1 MKGLYKI
8 YKLLTYTGDFTEYHD
23 WEIAVIKLYCDV
35 KFYNVEPLKKVIT
48 RRIDNI
54 TSRLEATKN
63 VDSII
68 MAALFGLAVTA
79 ITGLTEKFS
88 NGISLAKPL
97 IVVAALIVVLVLYNI
112 LLKFMNERLMK
123 EYSFYKDLLAILQ
136 NNK

>member
-1 MKGLYKI
+1 
-8 YKLLTYTGDFTEYHD
+8 
-23 WEIAVIKLYCDV
+23 
-35 KFYNVEPLKKVIT
+35 
-48 RRIDNI
+48 
-54 TSRLEATKN
+54 
-63 VDSII
+63 